1 MKDLFLITAYTPD
14 DERKDLLRNFVSSID
29 RELFDVMVV
38 SHSSI
43 PEDVINKINYFIY
56 DSSNI
61 LLTDVEYKYLMFYGN
76 EKFNIT
82 TTENRPFNHFL
93 AAWKL
98 VTLGLS
104 NAKNEGYK
112 KVHCIEYDTELSSLD
127 EFIENS
133 GLLDRHSLVY
143 YSTNYQPSIISFPIS
158 FHLDK
163 INEQWFICD
172 EEDLKNQLLTKHIK
186 TIEDHELKILAN
198 EPNKLKKS
206 HLLLSEN
213 NIKINTYYS
222 GGEDIWVTPVVDK
235 NNNLIVFSYNP
246 RQHLT
251 KKDILVYNIKILVND
266 EFYTNYDNKLGGW
279 HLTFV
284 KNFDKIKNLTIIR
297 NNKKIVNYD
306 FNKIDKQQFKELN
319 RYEIKKINI

>member
-1 MKDLFLITAYTPD
+1 M
-14 DERKDLLRNFVSSID
+14 LLRVPNALCVLKNFN
-29 RELFDVMVV
+29 L
-38 SHSSI
+38 
-43 PEDVINKINYFIY
+43 
-56 DSSNI
+56 
-61 LLTDVEYKYLMFYGN
+61 
-76 EKFNIT
+76 
-82 TTENRPFNHFL
+82 
-93 AAWKL
+93 
-98 VTLGLS
+98 
-104 NAKNEGYK
+104 
-112 KVHCIEYDTELSSLD
+112 LSSLD

-133 GLLDRHSLVY
+133 SLLDRHSLVY

-319 RYEIKKINI
+319 RYEIK

>member
-133 GLLDRHSLVY
+133 SLLDRHSLVY

-319 RYEIKKINI
+319 RYEIK

>member
-14 DERKDLLRNFVSSID
+14 DKRKNLLRNFVSSID
-29 RELFDVMVV
+29 KELFDIMVV

-43 PEDVINKINYFIY
+43 PEDIINNINYFIY
-56 DSSNI
+56 DSTNI
-61 LLTDVEYKYLMFYGN
+61 LLTGFEHKYVMFY
-76 EKFNIT
+76 ESDKFTIH
-82 TTENRPFNHFL
+82 TTENRPFNHFI

-104 NAKNEGYK
+104 TAKNEGYK
-112 KVHCIEYDTELSSLD
+112 KVHCIEYDTELLSSD

-133 GLLDRHSLVY
+133 SLLDRYSLVY
-143 YSTNYQPSIISFPIS
+143 YSTNYQPSIISFPVS

-163 INEQWFICD
+163 INEKWFICD
-172 EEDLKNQLLTKHIK
+172 EEDLKNQLSTRHIK

-198 EPNKLKKS
+198 EPKKLSKS
-206 HLLLSEN
+206 HTLLSGKD
-213 NIKINTYYS
+213 IKINTYYS
-222 GGEDIWVTPVVDK
+222 GGEDIWVTPVIDK
-235 NNNLIVFSYNP
+235 NNNLVVFSYNP
-246 RQHLT
+246 TQHLT
-251 KKDILVYNIKILVND
+251 KKDILIYNVKILVND

-284 KNFDKIKNLTIIR
+284 KNFDEVRKLTIIR

-306 FNKIDKQQFKELN
+306 FSKIDKEKFKQLN
-319 RYEIKKINI
+319 RYEIK

>member
-56 DSSNI
+56 DSANI

-76 EKFNIT
+76 EKFNII

-319 RYEIKKINI
+319 RYEIK

>member
-1 MKDLFLITAYTPD
+1 MKKDLFLITAYTPD
-14 DERKDLLRNFVSSID
+14 DQRKDLLRNFVSSID
-29 RELFDVMVV
+29 KEMFDVMVV

-43 PEDVINKINYFIY
+43 PEDVINNINYFIY
-56 DSSNI
+56 DSSNV
-61 LLTDVEYKYLMFYGN
+61 LLTGFEHKYIMFY
-76 EKFNIT
+76 ESDKFTIH
-82 TTENRPFNHFL
+82 TTENRPFNHFI

-98 VTLGLS
+98 VTLGLTS
-104 NAKNEGYK
+104 AKNEGYK
-112 KVHCIEYDTELSSLD
+112 KVHCIEYDTELFSAN

-133 GLLDRHSLVY
+133 SLLDRHSLVY

-163 INEQWFICD
+163 INEQWFICN
-172 EEDLKNQLLTKHIK
+172 EKDLKNQLSTGHIK

-198 EPNKLKKS
+198 EPHKLPKS
-206 HLLLSEN
+206 HNLLLEKD
-213 NIKINTYYS
+213 IKINKYYS

-246 RQHLT
+246 PQHLT
-251 KKDILVYNIKILVND
+251 KKDILIYNIKILVND
-266 EFYTNYDNKLGGW
+266 EFHKSYDNKLRGW

-284 KNFDKIKNLTIIR
+284 ENFDKIEKLTIIR

-306 FNKIDKQQFKELN
+306 FNKIDKEKFKQVN
-319 RYEIKKINI
+319 RYEIK

>member
-29 RELFDVMVV
+29 RELFDIMVV

-98 VTLGLS
+98 VTLGLL

-319 RYEIKKINI
+319 RYEIK

>member
-319 RYEIKKINI
+319 RYEIK

>member
-133 GLLDRHSLVY
+133 SLLDRHSLVY
-143 YSTNYQPSIISFPIS
+143 
-158 FHLDK
+158 
-163 INEQWFICD
+163 
-172 EEDLKNQLLTKHIK
+172 
-186 TIEDHELKILAN
+186 
-198 EPNKLKKS
+198 
-206 HLLLSEN
+206 
-213 NIKINTYYS
+213 
-222 GGEDIWVTPVVDK
+222 
-235 NNNLIVFSYNP
+235 
-246 RQHLT
+246 
-251 KKDILVYNIKILVND
+251 
-266 EFYTNYDNKLGGW
+266 
-279 HLTFV
+279 
-284 KNFDKIKNLTIIR
+284 
-297 NNKKIVNYD
+297 
-306 FNKIDKQQFKELN
+306 
-319 RYEIKKINI
+319 

>member
-133 GLLDRHSLVY
+133 SLLDRHSLVY

-297 NNKKIVNYD
+297 NNKKVVNYD

-319 RYEIKKINI
+319 RYEIK

>member
-297 NNKKIVNYD
+297 NNKKVVNYD

-319 RYEIKKINI
+319 RYEIK